1 MTQAAPNSVRGTRP
15 DASVADSS
23 IPDSSIPDSSIKET
37 IISVV
42 IAFVV
47 AFVFRGFVVEPF
59 LIPTG
64 SMAPTLMGAHMRFT
78 SPETGYSWPVGPWQ
92 YADIGNQVAKPT
104 QGGPGDPAI
113 RVTDPMSK
121 QSMDRVNVPR
131 RAGDRI
137 FVLKSVYS
145 FMDPERFDV
154 VVFKCPFS
162 PQENYIKRLIGL
174 PGEQIAIVDGDIF
187 TRKDKDLPDTKAN
200 APDAWSQ
207 PGWSIA
213 RKPERV
219 QRAVWQAVFD
229 SQYTPEASL
238 STSGGGGRFN
248 VPWIG
253 SSGGDGKGWTTQGTL
268 AYSFSGTEK
277 SELRWDSERWPI
289 RDFYPYNETGRTQ
302 QSLTY
307 PVSDL
312 RLAFAIKPSAEG
324 QAVAVRLLARRHEFQ
339 ASIVGQDATLRMRPA
354 PPTGSPAAEE
364 TPWVTLGSGK
374 LPAPL
379 KPGEFTTV
387 EFWHADQAL
396 QLWVNEKLIC
406 SNGYDWTPAQRFEF
420 ATGKSVDSIVSASA
434 PGAPSELADPRTV
447 QSPRIAIEFG
457 PGPVALTRLL
467 LSRDLHYQAASANQS
482 MAFGADPRR
491 MPTLNNNQFFLCG
504 DNSPASLDGR
514 LWTSVDRWVSDQ
526 VDPTIGVVNR
536 DLLVGKAFFVYF
548 PAPIPGKILMP
559 DFGRLRFIW

>member
-1 MTQAAPNSVRGTRP
+1 MNQAVSNSAAGAAP
-15 DASVADSS
+15 DA
-23 IPDSSIPDSSIKET
+23 SIKET

-78 SPETGYSWPVGPWQ
+78 SPETGYSWAVGPWQ
-92 YADIGNQVAKPT
+92 YSDSAAQFPKPT
-104 QGGPGDPAI
+104 QGGPGDQPI
-113 RVTDPMSK
+113 RVRDPMTQ

-145 FMDPERFDV
+145 FVDPERFDV
-154 VVFKCPFS
+154 MVFKCPFS

-174 PGEQIAIVDGDIF
+174 PGEQIALVDGDIF
-187 TRKDKDLPDTKAN
+187 TRKAKELLDTKAN
-200 APDAWSQ
+200 APEAWSQ

-219 QRAVWQAVFD
+219 QRSVWQPVFD

-238 STSGGGGRFN
+238 SGGGRFN

-253 SSGGDGKGWTTQGTL
+253 STRYEGKGSNESKSSNGGTGWTTQGKLIYEYTSAEPSSL
-268 AYSFSGTEK
+268 T
-277 SELRWDSERWPI
+277 WDSERWPI
-289 RDFYPYNETGRTQ
+289 RDFYSYNETGRSQ
-302 QSLTY
+302 QSLIY
-307 PVSDL
+307 PVSDV
-312 RLAFAIKPSAEG
+312 RVEFAVKPSVEG
-324 QAVAVRLLARRHEFQ
+324 QSISVRLFARRHEFEVRV
-339 ASIVGQDATLRMRPA
+339 VGTDATLRMRPA
-354 PPTGSPAAEE
+354 SVSGTPAADDSG
-364 TPWVTLGSGK
+364 WIALGSGK
-374 LPAPL
+374 LASPL
-379 KPGEFTTV
+379 KASEFTTV

-396 QLWVNEKLIC
+396 QVWVGGKQVCN
-406 SNGYDWTPAQRFEF
+406 NGYDWTPAQRFEYS
-420 ATGKSVDSIVSASA
+420 TGKSVDSIVNSAA
-434 PGAPSELADPRTV
+434 PGAPSELADPRSV
-447 QSPRIAIEFG
+447 QSPKIAIEFG
-457 PGPVALTRLL
+457 PGPVSVTRLVL
-467 LSRDLHYQAASANQS
+467 ARDLHYQAASANQS
-482 MAFGADPRR
+482 MALGADPRR
-491 MPTLNNNQFFLCG
+491 MPTLNDNQFFTCG

-514 LWTSVDRWVSDQ
+514 LWTSVDRWVAEQ

-559 DFGRLRFIW
+559 DAGRLRFIW

>member
-1 MTQAAPNSVRGTRP
+1 MTNAALDP
-15 DASVADSS
+15 AAQ
-23 IPDSSIPDSSIKET
+23 DSSIKET

-42 IAFVV
+42 IAFIV

-92 YADIGNQVAKPT
+92 YADYASQTAKPI

-174 PGEQIAIVDGDIF
+174 PGEQIALVDGDVF

-219 QRAVWQAVFD
+219 QRAVWQPVFD
-229 SQYTPEASL
+229 TQYTPGASL
-238 STSGGGGRFN
+238 PAMGGTGGRFST
-248 VPWIG
+248 PWIG
-253 SSGGDGKGWTTQGTL
+253 TSGTASDTKGWTTQGTL
-268 AYSFSGTEK
+268 VYDYTGGEPSALT
-277 SELRWDSERWPI
+277 WDTQRWPI
-289 RDFYPYNETGRTQ
+289 NDFYPYNETGRGQ
-302 QSLTY
+302 QSLIY
-307 PVSDL
+307 PVSDV
-312 RLAFAIKPSAEG
+312 RVSFAIKPSSDA
-324 QAVAVRLLARRHEFQ
+324 QPVSVRLFARRHEFE
-339 ASIVGQDATLRMRPA
+339 ARIAGTDATLRMRPA
-354 PPTGSPAAEE
+354 PLAG
-364 TPWVTLGSGK
+364 TPSTDDTNWTILGSGK
-374 LPAPL
+374 LAAPL
-379 KPGEFTTV
+379 KAGEFTSV

-396 QLWVNEKLIC
+396 QLWVGEKQIC

-420 ATGKSVDSIVSASA
+420 STGKSVDSIVSGSA
-434 PGAPSELADPRTV
+434 PGLPSELADPRTV
-447 QSPRIAIEFG
+447 QSPRVSVEFG
-457 PGPVALTRLL
+457 PGPVSVTRLAL
-467 LSRDLHYQAASANQS
+467 ARDLHYQPASANQS

-491 MPTLNNNQFFLCG
+491 MPTLNSNQFFMCG

-514 LWTSVDRWVSDQ
+514 LWTSVDRWVAEQ
-526 VDPTIGVVNR
+526 VDPTVGVVNR

-548 PAPIPGKILMP
+548 PAPIPGRVLMP